1 MQKEM
6 SGDNPGILM
15 GKEGRKEAM
24 KKEGRREK
32 GRKERRKEG
41 REREKEG
48 MGGRRELEYLEVA
61 TRILLSEAGPRET
74 LRQETKL

>member
-1 MQKEM
+1 MQKEI

-15 GKEGRKEAM
+15 GKEGR
-24 KKEGRREK
+24 KEGRREK

-48 MGGRRELEYLEVA
+48 RGGRRELEYLEEG
-61 TRILLSEAGPRET
+61 TMS
-74 LRQETKL
+74 

>member
-32 GRKERRKEG
+32 GRKKR
-41 REREKEG
+41 
-48 MGGRRELEYLEVA
+48 RREE
-61 TRILLSEAGPRET
+61 R
-74 LRQETKL
+74 KK

>member
-32 GRKERRKEG
+32 GRKERRTDG
-41 REREKEG
+41 RPREKG
-48 MGGRRELEYLEVA
+48 GRGGRRELEYLEEG
-61 TRILLSEAGPRET
+61 TMS
-74 LRQETKL
+74 

>member
-6 SGDNPGILM
+6 SGDNTGILM
-15 GKEGRKEAM
+15 GKEGR
-24 KKEGRREK
+24 KEGRREK

-48 MGGRRELEYLEVA
+48 RGGRRELEYLEEG
-61 TRILLSEAGPRET
+61 TMS
-74 LRQETKL
+74 

>member
-15 GKEGRKEAM
+15 EKEGRKEGRRKEG
-24 KKEGRREK
+24 KKEGR
-32 GRKERRKEG
+32 KEEM

-48 MGGRRELEYLEVA
+48 RGGRRELEYLE
-61 TRILLSEAGPRET
+61 EET
-74 LRQETKL
+74 MS

>member
-15 GKEGRKEAM
+15 GKEGRKE
-24 KKEGRREK
+24 GRKEK

-48 MGGRRELEYLEVA
+48 RGGRRELEYLEEG
-61 TRILLSEAGPRET
+61 TMS
-74 LRQETKL
+74 

>member
-15 GKEGRKEAM
+15 GKEGR
-24 KKEGRREK
+24 KEGRREK

-48 MGGRRELEYLEVA
+48 RGGRRELEYLEEG
-61 TRILLSEAGPRET
+61 TMS
-74 LRQETKL
+74 

>member
-15 GKEGRKEAM
+15 GKEGRKE
-24 KKEGRREK
+24 GRREK
-32 GRKERRKEG
+32 GKKERRKEG

-48 MGGRRELEYLEVA
+48 RGGRRELEYLEEG
-61 TRILLSEAGPRET
+61 TMS
-74 LRQETKL
+74 